1 MTDVTRID
9 TLELHRPIALAGQT
23 RGVAMRTAAKED
35 GRVGAAGVGMRA
47 ADELEVSELATYLSK
62 LSAMPPVRTELVETV
77 RRQIAAGTYDTPEKM
92 DAAMEELL
100 RDLVG

>member
-1 MTDVTRID
+1 
-9 TLELHRPIALAGQT
+9 
-23 RGVAMRTAAKED
+23 
-35 GRVGAAGVGMRA
+35 
-47 ADELEVSELATYLSK
+47 
-62 LSAMPPVRTELVETV
+62 MPPVRTELVETV

>member
-9 TLELHRPIALAGQT
+9 TLELHRPTALAGQT

-35 GRVGAAGVGMRA
+35 GRVGSAGVRMRA